1 MEAER
6 RSAVSEESV
15 VHSLVSNMIQ
25 GGYSCCTHQLNI
37 SLTEKKQTQPPL
49 QVTLQSSSG
58 NPLGREHR

>member
-37 SLTEKKQTQPPL
+37 SLMEKKQTQ
-49 QVTLQSSSG
+49 QSSSG